1 MKPILPANDLA
12 NLTHRAIRFRALKS
26 GAQAIDKT
34 LPFIRFASSL
44 LLFLIPCVGIGQ
56 SIRGGAIFL
65 QGGQSV
71 WPGLAQVIQQVN
83 HAPSPMSPMGNDRYV
98 MLGAEGYFRLNRW
111 VAGINVS
118 TLANQRLQDVAT
130 QSVIE
135 SSASNVHLWVGWI
148 AWQTNRAKLYP
159 SLGPGLNS
167 FNVNSTTASGTMTTH
182 VLDGFATD
190 ISLSFDWLIMK
201 SDAVPTLFAPMLSVR
216 AGYRLTTAS
225 AEWHG
230 DRNGATM
237 LLPTRYTPQGF
248 YLTVGL
254 GGGVFHQR

>member
-1 MKPILPANDLA
+1 MTVPIRNPAN
-12 NLTHRAIRFRALKS
+12 RAIRIRALKS
-26 GAQAIDKT
+26 EAPAIDKT
-34 LPFIRFASSL
+34 LLFIRFASSL
-44 LLFLIPCVGIGQ
+44 LLFLLPYAGPGQ
-56 SIRGGAIFL
+56 SMRGGAISL

-71 WPGLAQVIQQVN
+71 WPGSAQVIQQVN
-83 HAPSPMSPMGNDRYV
+83 QTPGPMGHDRYV
-98 MLGAEGYFRLNRW
+98 MLGAEGYYRLNRW

-167 FNVNSTTASGTMTTH
+167 FNVNSTTASGIMTTH
-182 VLDGFATD
+182 MLDGFATD
-190 ISLSFDWLIMK
+190 ISLSFDWLMMK

-225 AEWHG
+225 AEWHS
-230 DRNGATM
+230 DRNGVTT

-254 GGGVFHQR
+254 GGGVFHRR